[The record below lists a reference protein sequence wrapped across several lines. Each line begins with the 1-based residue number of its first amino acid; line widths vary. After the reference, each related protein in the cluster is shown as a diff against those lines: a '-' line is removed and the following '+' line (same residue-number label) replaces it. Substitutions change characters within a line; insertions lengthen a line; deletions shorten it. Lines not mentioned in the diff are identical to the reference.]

1 MQEYDAMIIA
11 PHPDDPEF
19 GIGGTVAGWTRDGRR
34 VIYIICTNGDKGSDD
49 PEITSERLAE
59 IRATEQKEAA
69 RMLGVS
75 EVVFLGHD
83 DQSLED
89 TPDFRKEI
97 VRVIRTYKPHTV
109 AAPDPYR
116 KYVWHRDHR
125 IAGQVVLDAVYPLAR
140 DRLAYPDLV
149 DGGLLPHKVKELLFW
164 GAEQPNYFSDVS
176 HTWDL
181 KIAALHCHKS
191 QVGHFPKTWEDGFK
205 TMHATRAKDKG
216 YELAEAFYRVELPF

>member
-1 MQEYDAMIIA
+1 MQEYDVMIIA

-19 GIGGTVAGWTRDGRR
+19 GIGGTVARWTQEGRK

-49 PEITSERLAE
+49 PEITSAHLGE
-59 IRATEQKEAA
+59 IRIVEQREAA
-69 RMLGVS
+69 LTLGVS
-75 EVVFLGHD
+75 EVVFLRHE

-89 TPDFRKEI
+89 TADFRKEI
-97 VRVIRTYKPHTV
+97 VKVIRTYKPHTV

-125 IAGQVVLDAVYPLAR
+125 ITGQVVLDAVYPFAR
-140 DRLAYPDLV
+140 DRLAYPDLIA
-149 DGGLLPHKVKELLFW
+149 GGFETHKVKELLFW
-164 GAEQPNYFSDVS
+164 GAEQPNFFSDIS
-176 HTWDL
+176 QTWDI

-191 QVGHFPKTWEDGFK
+191 QVGHFPTSWEDGFK
-205 TMHATRAKDKG
+205 SMHAARAKDKG